1 MAELRLPAHTKTTP
15 TDKATPTTE
24 SDRMMEA
31 SRDYVMSKGI
41 ETSSSVISQQEPSA
55 RDHEEA
61 GTRGSEHSVEWE
73 REIQAMQL
81 PETTPERNE
90 LQSHQQAHHG
100 ITAGR
105 SSRPPQDLTGRTE
118 VTWTHVFRL
127 MLGTLSP
134 SAVTRLL
141 SKVDLNGVPGGG
153 GAEVQ
158 LHRLLVRLAAVHT
171 QQR

>member
-1 MAELRLPAHTKTTP
+1 
-15 TDKATPTTE
+15 
-24 SDRMMEA
+24 
-31 SRDYVMSKGI
+31 MSKGI
-41 ETSSSVISQQEPSA
+41 ETSSSVISSA

-61 GTRGSEHSVEWE
+61 VTRGSEYSVELEGGPTVTRLSEARTE
-73 REIQAMQL
+73 RSD
-81 PETTPERNE
+81 
-90 LQSHQQAHHG
+90 LQSSQQTHNG

-105 SSRPPQDLTGRTE
+105 SSRPPPCDELAGRTE
-118 VTWTHVFRL
+118 VTWTHMFRL

-141 SKVDLNGVPGGG
+141 SKVDLNDVPGGG

>member
-1 MAELRLPAHTKTTP
+1 MAELRLPAHIKTTP
-15 TDKATPTTE
+15 TSKTTPTTE
-24 SDRMMEA
+24 SDLLMDT
-31 SRDYVMSKGI
+31 SCDYVMSKGI
-41 ETSSSVISQQEPSA
+41 ETSSSVMSSA

-61 GTRGSEHSVEWE
+61 VTRGSKYSVELE
-73 REIQAMQL
+73 GGPTVTRL
-81 PETTPERNE
+81 PTHN
-90 LQSHQQAHHG
+90 G

-105 SSRPPQDLTGRTE
+105 SSRPPPCDGLAGRTE
-118 VTWTHVFRL
+118 VTWTHMFRL

-141 SKVDLNGVPGGG
+141 SKVDLNDVPGGG